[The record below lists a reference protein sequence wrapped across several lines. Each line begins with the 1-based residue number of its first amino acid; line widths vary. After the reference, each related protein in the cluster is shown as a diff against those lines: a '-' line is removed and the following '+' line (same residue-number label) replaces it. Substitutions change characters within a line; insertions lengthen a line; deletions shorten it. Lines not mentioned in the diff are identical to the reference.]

1 MQIIDEEAL
10 HHIVNQA
17 PVGICI
23 LKADTLTIEMA
34 NPHLLNLINK
44 PGENLS
50 GRSYEDIFVFAR
62 PGDDSALKMAVEG
75 QPLQDHRGSILRV
88 REGKEETVP
97 ATFVYAPVK
106 NNKGKLAYI
115 AIWILENSELSL
127 NEELAAIN
135 EELASTNE
143 EYLAANEE
151 LATANEELAMA
162 NEELLEARD
171 GLRRSEKLFRSIALN
186 IPGSLLI
193 VIDRHHRYVAI
204 EGDIMGRMG
213 FDRRNYEG
221 KHAAEISAER
231 YEAAKPLYERVLAG
245 EKFSVERKSE
255 TGEYYLVH
263 FVPLKDEDGIVES
276 GLIITLDITEIKQA
290 EEKSAK
296 LAAIVETS
304 DDAIVSK
311 TPESVVTSWNASAER
326 MFGYSAEEMIGQS
339 IYRIIPK
346 DRHDEEP
353 RILAQLRTG
362 ERVDHFETQR
372 ITKDGRLLDVSLTIS
387 PVKDK
392 QGNIIGL
399 SKIARDITEKKQ
411 EEQRKNDFIGMVSH
425 ELKTPLTSL
434 TALIQLASQK
444 LRRSDEGFLANAME
458 KANYQARRMAGMIN
472 NFLHVSRLEAGKL
485 LVEKRPFELDKLLQE
500 ILEEVQ
506 LTVTSHHFSLEECDH
521 ITVNA
526 DKDKINSVISNLVS
540 NAVKYSPKGRLVDIR
555 CKVRDEKVIVS
566 VKDEGMGIKPG
577 DLAHVFDR
585 YYRVE
590 TNHTRHISGFG
601 IGLYLSAEIIKLHGG
616 DIWVESESG
625 KGSVF
630 YFSLPLK

>member
-1 MQIIDEEAL
+1 MQTIDEEAL
-10 HHIVNQA
+10 NHIVNQA

-44 PGENLS
+44 LDENLS
-50 GRSYEDIFVFAR
+50 GRPYQDIFAFAR
-62 PGDDSALKMAVEG
+62 PGDDSALKMASEG
-75 QPLQDHRGSILRV
+75 QSLQDHRGSILRV

-106 NNKGKLAYI
+106 NNQGKLTYI

-151 LATANEELAMA
+151 LATT
-162 NEELLEARD
+162 NEELLETQD
-171 GLRRSEKLFRSIALN
+171 NLRRSEKLFRSIALN

-204 EGDIMGRMG
+204 EGDIMDKMG
-213 FDRRNYEG
+213 FDRRDYEG
-221 KHAAEISAER
+221 KHPAEISPER
-231 YEAAKPLYERVLAG
+231 YEAARPLYERVLAG
-245 EKFSVERKSE
+245 EMFSVERKSE

-263 FVPLKDEDGIVES
+263 FVPLKDEDGTVES
-276 GLIITLDITEIKQA
+276 GLIITLDVTEMKQA

-311 TPESVVTSWNASAER
+311 TLESIITSWNSSAER
-326 MFGYSAEEMIGQS
+326 MFGYTAEEMIGQS
-339 IYRIIPK
+339 IYRIIPE

-353 RILAQLRTG
+353 RILALLRTG
-362 ERVDHFETQR
+362 ERVDHFETR
-372 ITKDGRLLDVSLTIS
+372 RLTKDGRLLDVSLTIS

-392 QGNIIGL
+392 QGRIIGL

-434 TALIQLASQK
+434 TAIIQLASQK
-444 LRRSDEGFLANAME
+444 LKHNDDGFLPNAME

-472 NFLHVSRLEAGKL
+472 GFLHVSRLEAGKL
-485 LVEKRPFELDKLLQE
+485 LIEKQPFELDKLLRE
-500 ILEEVQ
+500 ILEEAR
-506 LTVTSHHFSLEECDH
+506 LTVTSHSFSLDECEH
-521 ITVNA
+521 ITINA
-526 DKDKINSVISNLVS
+526 DRDKISSVISNLIS

-555 CKVRDEKVIVS
+555 CKTREEKVIVS
-566 VKDEGMGIKPG
+566 VKDEGMGIKPA
-577 DLAHVFDR
+577 DLDHVFDR

-630 YFSLPLK
+630 YFSLPRN